1 MKMSVGLGFMFCYFL
16 AVLSTITDG
25 SIPHKDN
32 NMAAPKKEGMS
43 PLFISQSTIL
53 PKFPKFTNTKRQG
66 CAVSFCQSS
75 VLGLRSYVLGLI
87 CLQSQPNNSYKVGSL
102 AYECS
107 GVLGFRARP
116 C

>member
-1 MKMSVGLGFMFCYFL
+1 MKMSVCLGFMFCYFL

-66 CAVSFCQSS
+66 CAVSFLPNFCSG
-75 VLGLRSYVLGLI
+75 LDEKLRS
-87 CLQSQPNNSYKVGSL
+87 
-102 AYECS
+102 
-107 GVLGFRARP
+107 GVDM
-116 C
+116 CT